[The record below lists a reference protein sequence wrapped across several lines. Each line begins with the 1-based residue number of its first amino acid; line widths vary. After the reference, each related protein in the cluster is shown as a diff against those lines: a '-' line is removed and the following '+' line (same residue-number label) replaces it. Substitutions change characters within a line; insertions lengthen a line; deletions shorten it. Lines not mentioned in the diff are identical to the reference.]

1 MVSGSGCVP
10 TGCPPPPLS
19 LGLAAGRSAAGSAGG
34 EGRAVPH
41 EPPAPS
47 PPGKPPPLAL
57 SPPAFRASPFFSRR
71 APPRRPALTEP
82 SSRRAGGSESRLRP
96 AAAPRAGREQRG
108 CARPRCPHPQPSHM
122 GRRLAAR
129 LLRSCRSASLF
140 PGRRAGA
147 EGSRKRRGRHGPA
160 RLRSALL
167 RSALHTHRQRAAHGG
182 ARPSVDGAASGH
194 EP

>member
-140 PGRRAGA
+140 SSPSFPLSVFSLFFFSFFFFQEPELYEDLIGI
-147 EGSRKRRGRHGPA
+147 
-160 RLRSALL
+160 
-167 RSALHTHRQRAAHGG
+167 QRMIN
-182 ARPSVDGAASGH
+182 VKIW
-194 EP
+194 